1 MPACLNSEKLPCVL
15 PSARHHFLASQRYGA
30 ACPWRYNQGMHVTR
44 FSLAYF
50 RNYKSLDLALPQGL
64 VLLQGDNAQGK
75 TNLLEA
81 VCVLA
86 LSRSPRAGREGEL
99 LSWDSRSD
107 QTVATRIFGEVKR
120 AADPVTIEVTLMAKA
135 GASPL
140 ASVDQSDDEED
151 GLLAT
156 APGVQKRLRVNGVPR
171 RAIDLLGQ
179 LRVVLFRPEDMALVT
194 GTPSDRRRTLDIL
207 LSQMKHRYPRSLQ
220 RYSRTVQ
227 QRNHLLRRIAE
238 GQATVDELAP
248 WDAALA
254 AEGSYLLL
262 QRQRAVERL
271 SALAGESHGLLSGDR
286 EQLMVSY
293 EPTVRTQEDAAL
305 QTAEALAQAIMNRL
319 IEVRRRDIA
328 LGQTTVGPHRD
339 DLVFSLDRALLNTYG
354 SRGQQRTATLAWKL
368 AEARYAREVTGEDPV
383 VLLDDIF
390 SEMDAT
396 RRSALLE
403 AVQSYQQV
411 LLTTT
416 DIDTGELKEA
426 PAATFTVRAG
436 RIEAS

>member
-1 MPACLNSEKLPCVL
+1 MWIVHLPACSNSEKLPCVL
-15 PSARHHFLASQRYGA
+15 ASANHRFPASQRYGA
-30 ACPWRYNQGMHVTR
+30 ACPWRYNQGMHVAR

-107 QTVATRIFGEVKR
+107 QTVATRIFGEVER

-135 GASPL
+135 GASPM

-207 LSQMKHRYPRSLQ
+207 LSQMEHRYPRSLQ

-238 GQATVDELAP
+238 GQASIDELAP

-305 QTAEALAQAIMNRL
+305 QTAEALAQAIMDRL
-319 IEVRRRDIA
+319 TEVRRRDIA
-328 LGQTTVGPHRD
+328 LGQTTVGPIGTT
-339 DLVFSLDRALLNTYG
+339 SC
-354 SRGQQRTATLAWKL
+354 SPW
-368 AEARYAREVTGEDPV
+368 AERC
-383 VLLDDIF
+383 
-390 SEMDAT
+390 
-396 RRSALLE
+396 
-403 AVQSYQQV
+403 
-411 LLTTT
+411 
-416 DIDTGELKEA
+416 
-426 PAATFTVRAG
+426 
-436 RIEAS
+436 